1 MKKELNVATHFILFC
16 MPLLFLSC
24 EEVVDIDLKNS
35 TSRLVIEGGIFLYD
49 EGDNHVQRIQLKN
62 SVDFFSNV
70 SSEPIA
76 DAQVNVTDGFNQF
89 NFIHQGDGVYEQVV
103 AAVSGRTYTLTINWK
118 QQKFQASGVMQQA
131 VAIEKYDL
139 EYKDLTNDPFADGNK
154 TGYVANI
161 SFTDPASNRNF
172 YLLKLFING
181 QPTFI
186 PDPGNRLNAISEDQY
201 YNGKTLNDV
210 EVNNEYLAQPLD
222 EMTVQLLSIS
232 EAQYDFYYE
241 LFSLTSSNSLL
252 GDPPRSRLIGNVA
265 NLSQPNNWA
274 LGFFQV
280 AGVSQR
286 SKQVP

>member
-1 MKKELNVATHFILFC
+1 M
-16 MPLLFLSC
+16 
-24 EEVVDIDLKNS
+24 
-35 TSRLVIEGGIFLYD
+35 YD

-76 DAQVNVTDGFNQF
+76 DAQVSVTDGFNQF
-89 NFIHQGDGVYEQVV
+89 NFVHQGNGVYEQVV

-118 QQKFQASGVMQQA
+118 QQQFQASGVMQQA

-161 SFTDPASNRNF
+161 SFTDPATSRNF
-172 YLLKLFING
+172 YLMKLFING

-232 EAQYDFYYE
+232 VAQYDFYYE